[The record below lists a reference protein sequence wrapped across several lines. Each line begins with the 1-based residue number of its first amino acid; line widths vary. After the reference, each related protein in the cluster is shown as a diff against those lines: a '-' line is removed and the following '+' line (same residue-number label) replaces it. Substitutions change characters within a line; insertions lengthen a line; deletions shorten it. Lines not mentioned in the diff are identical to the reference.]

1 MNKSDLASAVA
12 GRTEL
17 SKSQVVSALDAA
29 IDVIAK
35 ALRKGED
42 VRLVGLGT
50 FYVMRRKAIT
60 GRNPRTGAPIAIKPG
75 RVPKFKAGKALKQLI
90 D

>member
-1 MNKSDLASAVA
+1 VNKSDLATAVA

-35 ALRKGED
+35 TLRKGED

-60 GRNPRTGAPIAIKPG
+60 GRNPRTGAPIPIKPG
-75 RVPKFKAGKALKQLI
+75 RVPKFKAGKALKQSL